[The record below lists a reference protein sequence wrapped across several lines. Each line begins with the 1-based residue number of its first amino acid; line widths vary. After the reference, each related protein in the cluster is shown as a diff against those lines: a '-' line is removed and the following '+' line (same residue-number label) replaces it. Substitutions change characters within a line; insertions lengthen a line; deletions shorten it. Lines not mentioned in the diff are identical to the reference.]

1 MGSTHKATLQQGTPL
16 AYPLHHICEAFLGPL
31 HGLPKQEIKM
41 V

>member
-16 AYPLHHICEAFLGPL
+16 AYPLHHFCEAFLGPL